1 MSGFVEVGVRPVLP
15 VKGVSFILGN
25 DLAGGKVVPS
35 IEVIDTLS
43 IEHSSDELSQK
54 YPNAFTAC
62 VITRAQSKKDEVSLS
77 DSFLCVDQ
85 DAEEGPENKSH
96 VSDQVSEVVVSD
108 PLTLTVNS

>member
-1 MSGFVEVGVRPVLP
+1 M
-15 VKGVSFILGN
+15 
-25 DLAGGKVVPS
+25 
-35 IEVIDTLS
+35 
-43 IEHSSDELSQK
+43 SQK

-62 VITRAQSKKDEVSLS
+62 VITRAQSKKDNEVSLS

-108 PLTLTVNS
+108 PLTLTVTREKLIEAQRMMFPL